1 MRIKFNEKQ
10 LEKLSD
16 ISSDIALV
24 ALASVVLPATL
35 DSFSLVRIIL
45 GMTFTFLFWIISVIL
60 RKK

>member
-1 MRIKFNEKQ
+1 MKIKFNENQ

-35 DSFSLVRIIL
+35 DSFSLIRIIL
-45 GMTFTFLFWIISVIL
+45 GIIFTFLFWIISVIL